1 MIESLLQD
9 LRFALRALR
18 KRPGLTLVAVLSLGL
33 GIGANTTVFT
43 WMNTFVLRPLPA
55 VPAFSRI
62 VAIHTHA
69 PGDAAWSV
77 SYPNLRDWRAQSRS
91 LDIAAA
97 AMGQLGLRGQDGTI
111 ERAWTGMAS
120 GNYFD
125 VLGVQPALGRLLTLR
140 DEDQRA
146 PVVVLGYAYWQRRFA
161 GDSTIVGRHLE
172 LNGHVLEV
180 IGVAAPRFGG
190 TTIGLQLDAYVP
202 VTLVPAL
209 MGLSGMDG
217 RGNEFLDGVGRIR
230 AGWTLV
236 QARQELDAVAKRVA
250 AANGDDD
257 ARNGV
262 FVKPLAD
269 EGAASFLIPVLIALL
284 GVTALVLLIAC
295 ANVAN
300 LLLARA
306 IARRREIGIRL
317 ALGAGRWRLIRQLLT
332 ESLALGL
339 LAGGVGVF
347 LAYWSRDALAR
358 MLPPAPFP
366 INLAFDVDGRV
377 LLFALAAALAA
388 TMVFGLFPA
397 LQASNPALVPTL
409 KDEIGGGPAH
419 RSRLQSALV
428 ISQVALSLVALVC
441 AGLFLRSLQAS
452 RHADVG
458 FTGADHV
465 LLVSTDLHLAGVP
478 DSQRVALT
486 SQLLD
491 RLRAVPG
498 VAAASL
504 SMTSPLGFGGA
515 SSWGTAPEGY
525 APQRGENMS
534 IEYQEVGSDYFRAMG
549 IPVLRGRD
557 IERGDAAGA
566 LAVAVVNEAFV
577 QRFWPGRDGI
587 GLRFRRG
594 GIWRTV
600 VGVAK
605 QGKYHTLT
613 EPARAMVYVP
623 YAQEPRNDFDVLVRA
638 TGDPRVLARAVRQA
652 FNETN
657 PDLPFLD
664 VRTMAEHMQ
673 AALFVQSV
681 GATML
686 AAFGSM
692 ALLLAAI
699 GLFGVLSYHVS
710 QRTREIGVRVALGA
724 GRREVVGMVVGRATR
739 LVGVGLAAGLALA
752 VGAGELLRSQL
763 IGVGPHDPLTYL
775 GIALLLAL
783 VALGASW
790 LPARRAARVDPMVA
804 LRYE

>member
-9 LRFALRALR
+9 LRFGLRSLR
-18 KRPGLTLVAVLSLGL
+18 KRPGLTLVAIASLGL

-55 VPAFSRI
+55 VPEFNRI

-69 PGDAAWSV
+69 PGDASWSV

-111 ERAWTGMAS
+111 ERTWTGMAS

-125 VLGVQPALGRLLTLR
+125 VLGVRPALGRLLTLR

-161 GDSTIVGRHLE
+161 GDSAIVGRQLE

-190 TTIGLQLDAYVP
+190 TTIGLQFDAYAP
-202 VTLVPAL
+202 VTLVPTL
-209 MGLSGMDG
+209 IGLSGMEG

-230 AGWTLV
+230 AGWTLA
-236 QARQELDAVAKRVA
+236 QARQELDALAKRVA

-269 EGAASFLIPVLIALL
+269 EGAASFLKPVLIALL

-332 ESLALGL
+332 ESLVLGL

-347 LAYWSRDALAR
+347 VAYWSRDALAR

-366 INLAFDVDGRV
+366 INLAFTVDGRV

-397 LQASNPALVPTL
+397 LQASNPALIPTL

-428 ISQVALSLVALVC
+428 ISQVALSLVSLVC

-452 RHADVG
+452 RNADVG
-458 FTGADHV
+458 FTGPEHV

-478 DSQRVALT
+478 DSQRVALA

-498 VAAASL
+498 IEAASL
-504 SMTSPLGFGGA
+504 AMASPLGFGGA
-515 SSWGTAPEGY
+515 ASWGTAPEGY
-525 APQRGENMS
+525 VPQRGENMS
-534 IEYQEVGSDYFRAMG
+534 IEYFEVGSDYFRAMG
-549 IPVLRGRD
+549 IPVLRGRG

-566 LAVAVVNEAFV
+566 LEVAVVNERFV
-577 QRFWPGRDGI
+577 QRFWPGQDGI
-587 GLRFRRG
+587 GRRLRRG

-613 EPARAMVYVP
+613 EPARAMVYAP
-623 YAQEPRNDFDVLVRA
+623 FAQEPRNDFDVVVRA
-638 TGDPRVLARAVRQA
+638 TGDPRSLTRAVHQA
-652 FNETN
+652 FHETN

-686 AAFGSM
+686 AAFGAM

-699 GLFGVLSYHVS
+699 GMFGVLSYHVS

-739 LVGVGLAAGLALA
+739 LVAVGLAAGLALA

-763 IGVGPHDPLTYL
+763 IGVGPRDPLTFI